1 MPPVNSTAISAREP
15 GAPCTRYFG
24 VIGNTPRSI
33 ATRWPR
39 SDSMNSMNA
48 RAAFG
53 CLAPARMAIGS
64 GVIQAVFGAT
74 NLMSK
79 PASRSSNAM

>member
-1 MPPVNSTAISAREP
+1 
-15 GAPCTRYFG
+15 
-24 VIGNTPRSI
+24 
-33 ATRWPR
+33 
-39 SDSMNSMNA
+39 MNA

-79 PASRSSNAM
+79 PARRSSKAM